1 MSDLFSTTILLA
13 ILVAALK
20 MATPLLIS
28 AVGELVA
35 QRAGNWNMA
44 VEGTML
50 AAAYAA
56 YVAVVRTGSPGV
68 ALATAVAAGLMVGAA
83 NGLLT
88 VYLRLDQFVAGLALN
103 LLASGVTLFWFR
115 AGLQGKG
122 VPTFDSLSPIQS
134 GPLAGFYPMTLVAF
148 ALVPL
153 VWWFLERTRPGLE
166 LRCLGENPEALDLRG
181 VSVWRGQMAAL
192 LFAGALTGL
201 GGGFLMLAF
210 SDRFVPDFTGGRGWL
225 VVVAIIA
232 GNWRP
237 GRVLAAVLFFALLE
251 AFAVQSRVSSSL
263 VPEQLLLAAPY
274 LLSLALMALFR
285 FTSLEPA
292 ALGIPY
298 QRR

>member
-1 MSDLFSTTILLA
+1 MSDLFSTTILFA
-13 ILVAALK
+13 ILIAALK

-28 AVGELVA
+28 ALGELVA

-50 AAAYAA
+50 TAAYAA
-56 YVAVVRTGSPGV
+56 YVVVVLTGSPALALGV
-68 ALATAVAAGLMVGAA
+68 AIAAGLVVAA
-83 NGLLT
+83 VNGFLT
-88 VYLRLDQFVAGLALN
+88 IVLKLDQFVAGLALN
-103 LLASGVTLFWFR
+103 LLASGITLFWFR

-122 VPTFDSLSPIQS
+122 TPTFASLSPIS
-134 GPLAGFYPMTLVAF
+134 EGPFAGLYPMTVFAF
-148 ALVPL
+148 ALAPL
-153 VWWFLERTRPGLE
+153 IWWFLERTRPGLE

-181 VSVWRGQMAAL
+181 VNVRRGQMLAL
-192 LFAGALTGL
+192 LFAGGMTGL
-201 GGGFLMLAF
+201 AGGFLMLAF

-237 GRVLAAVLFFALLE
+237 GRVLAAVLFFAALDAL
-251 AFAVQSRVSSSL
+251 AVQSRVGGSFL
-263 VPEQLLLAAPY
+263 PEQLLLAMPY

-285 FTSLEPA
+285 SKSLEPA

-298 QRR
+298 RRR

>member
-1 MSDLFSTTILLA
+1 MNDLFSTTILLA

-28 AVGELVA
+28 ALGELMA

-50 AAAYAA
+50 TAAYAA
-56 YVAVVRTGSPGV
+56 YVAVVYSGSPAF
-68 ALATAVAAGLMVGAA
+68 ALAVAAIAG
-83 NGLLT
+83 LT
-88 VYLRLDQFVAGLALN
+88 VAAVNGFLTVTLRLDQFVAGLALN
-103 LLASGVTLFWFR
+103 LLASGITLFWFR

-122 VPTFDSLSPIQS
+122 TPTFGSLSPIS
-134 GPLAGFYPMTLVAF
+134 EGPIAGVYPMTLLAF
-148 ALVPL
+148 ALVPAI
-153 VWWFLERTRPGLE
+153 WWFIERTRPGLE

-181 VSVWRGQMAAL
+181 VSVRRGQMLAL
-192 LFAGALTGL
+192 LFSGVMTGL

-225 VVVAIIA
+225 VVVAIVA

-237 GRVLAAVLFFALLE
+237 GRVLLAVLFFALLE
-251 AFAVQSRVSSSL
+251 ALAVQSRVGTSFL
-263 VPEQLLLAAPY
+263 PEQLLLAAPY

-285 FTSLEPA
+285 SRSLEPA

-298 QRR
+298 RRR